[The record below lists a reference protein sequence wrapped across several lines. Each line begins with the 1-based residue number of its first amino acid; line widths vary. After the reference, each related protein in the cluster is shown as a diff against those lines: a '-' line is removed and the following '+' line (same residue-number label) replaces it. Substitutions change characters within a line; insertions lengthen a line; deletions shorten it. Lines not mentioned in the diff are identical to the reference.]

1 MMKKNPTAIQ
11 ALGLVCLLI
20 VSSCTV
26 VVEEPLPVRPG
37 PPQFCP
43 RIYEPVCG
51 RSGPDRQTF
60 GNACEANA
68 AGYRI
73 LHPGQCRP
81 GGPVPRPEP
90 RFCTQQYE
98 PVCARRGGSVRTFG
112 NACEA
117 RNARH
122 RILYDAP
129 CR

>member
-1 MMKKNPTAIQ
+1 MVKNSMARH
-11 ALGLVCLLI
+11 ALGLLSVLI

-26 VVEEPLPVRPG
+26 VVEEPLPVQPG

-73 LHPGQCRP
+73 LHPGQCRR
-81 GGPVPRPEP
+81 GGPAPRPEP

-117 RNARH
+117 RNAGH